1 MKRIL
6 KILAGIIAACGV
18 VVLIYVVSLKQEE
31 VKCIGMRISINYPEQ
46 DIFIEKSEIE
56 ELVKTTY
63 GNIYSVAINVI
74 STEKLENLFLQNP
87 YIRSANVY
95 ANIQGELIID
105 IEQRQPIFRLE
116 MPKGSFYVD
125 NYGSYMPLSPHY
137 ISRLVIVSGYLKSI
151 DINNE
156 KGLNQSDQAENS
168 DITSIIEMVKFI
180 RKDSFLNALIEQIYI
195 NKDKEIELIPKLGKQ
210 YILLGKAEQFEEKLN
225 KLQLF
230 YEQGMPINGW
240 DAYEVINIK
249 FKNQVVCTKI

>member
-56 ELVKTTY
+56 EIVKTTY
-63 GNIYSVAINVI
+63 GDIYSVAINVI
-74 STEKLENLFLQNP
+74 STEKLENLFSQNP

-95 ANIQGELIID
+95 SNIQGELIID
-105 IEQRQPIFRLE
+105 IVQRQPIFRLE
-116 MPKGSFYVD
+116 MPRGSFYVD
-125 NYGSYMPLSPHY
+125 NYGSYMPLSPQY
-137 ISRLVIVSGYLKSI
+137 VPRLVIVSGFLKSI

-156 KGLNQSDQAENS
+156 KGLNLNNQAENS
-168 DITSIIEMVKFI
+168 EIAPIIELVKFI
-180 RKDSFLNALIEQIYI
+180 RKDTFLSALIEQIYV
-195 NKDKEIELIPKLGKQ
+195 NKDREIELIPKLGKQ
-210 YILLGKAEQFEEKLN
+210 YILLGKAEHVEEKLN
-225 KLQLF
+225 KLQIF

-240 DAYEVINIK
+240 DAYEMINIK

>member
-18 VVLIYVVSLKQEE
+18 IVLIYVVSLKQEE
-31 VKCIGMRISINYPEQ
+31 VKCIGMRISIHYPEQ
-46 DIFIEKSEIE
+46 DVFIEKREIE

-63 GNIYSVAINVI
+63 GDIYSVAINVI

-87 YIRSANVY
+87 YVRTANVY
-95 ANIQGELIID
+95 ANIQGEIIID

-116 MPKGSFYVD
+116 MPRGSFYVD
-125 NYGSYMPLSPHY
+125 NNGSYMPLSPQY
-137 ISRLVIVSGYLKSI
+137 VSRLVIVSGYLKSI

-156 KGLNQSDQAENS
+156 DGLNLNNQVENP
-168 DITSIIEMVKFI
+168 DIAPIVELVKFI
-180 RKDSFLNALIEQIYI
+180 RKDSFLSALIEQIYV
-195 NKDKEIELIPKLGKQ
+195 NKEKEIELIPKLGKQ
-210 YILLGKAEQFEEKLN
+210 YILLGKTDQFEEKLS

-240 DAYEVINIK
+240 NAYEIINIK

>member
-18 VVLIYVVSLKQEE
+18 IVLIYVVSLKQEE
-31 VKCIGMRISINYPEQ
+31 VKCIGMRISIHYPEQ
-46 DIFIEKSEIE
+46 DVFIEKREIE

-63 GNIYSVAINVI
+63 GDIYSVAINVI

-87 YIRSANVY
+87 YVRTANVY

-116 MPKGSFYVD
+116 MPRGSFYVD
-125 NYGSYMPLSPHY
+125 NNGSYMPLSPQY
-137 ISRLVIVSGYLKSI
+137 VSRLVIVSGYLKSI

-156 KGLNQSDQAENS
+156 DGLNLNNQVENP
-168 DITSIIEMVKFI
+168 DIAPIVELVKFI
-180 RKDSFLNALIEQIYI
+180 RKDSFLSALIEQIYV
-195 NKDKEIELIPKLGKQ
+195 NKEKEIELIPKLGKQ
-210 YILLGKAEQFEEKLN
+210 YILLGKTDQFEEKLS

-240 DAYEVINIK
+240 NAYEIINIK